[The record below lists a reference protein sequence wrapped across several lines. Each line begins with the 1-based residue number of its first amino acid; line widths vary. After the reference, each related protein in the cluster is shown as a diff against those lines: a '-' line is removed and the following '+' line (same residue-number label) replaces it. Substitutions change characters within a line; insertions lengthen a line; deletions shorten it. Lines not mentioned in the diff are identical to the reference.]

1 MQTVNLLANADAYV
15 QEIAYNY
22 GPRSAFAFK
31 QTISEDVVLKSIYN
45 DDADICFYFYIKSI
59 DVYVQVYAN
68 NYNNSATGE
77 VYVKNNQV
85 AEQILKQ
92 HFNIDTQKTENCG
105 DYVYFVATQ

>member
-15 QEIAYNY
+15 QQIAYNY

-31 QTISEDVVLKSIYN
+31 QTISDDVVLKRIYN

-68 NYNNSATGE
+68 ACKKTATGE
-77 VYVKNNQV
+77 VYVKDMQA

-92 HFNIDTQKTENCG
+92 HFNIDTQKTKNYG